1 MNDWGPS
8 TYGRPCRECAFEWT
22 LTLDVVAPTMTAL
35 AAAYGDL
42 LRGATG
48 REQHPDLSWCSSAYV
63 SHVADN
69 LRIWTERLRGVA
81 LGAPRRVG
89 SYDESG
95 LAVARNYE
103 TIPLQAAMWSL
114 QLSVAEWLK
123 AIGSAPPKGTVLV
136 HPERGEMDL
145 LDVVTANTH
154 DAHHHL
160 WDIAR
165 TLQWET

>member
-1 MNDWGPS
+1 MNEWGPA
-8 TYGRPCRECAFEWT
+8 TYGQPCRECAFDWT
-22 LTLDVVAPTMTAL
+22 LALDDAARGMSAL
-35 AAAYGDL
+35 TSAYPDL
-42 LRGATG
+42 LHGATG
-48 REQHPDLSWCSSAYV
+48 REQHPDLSWSSAAYV

-81 LGAPRRVG
+81 LGATRRVG
-89 SYDESG
+89 GYDESE

-103 TIPLQAAMWSL
+103 TIPLQAALWSL
-114 QLSVAEWLK
+114 QLSSDEWIK
-123 AIGSAPPKGTVLV
+123 AIDSAPSKGTVLV

-160 WDIAR
+160 WDIER
-165 TLQWET
+165 TLRWET